1 MYDVVIIG
9 AGVIGGSIA
18 RELSKYKLKTVILE
32 MENDIA
38 NGTTKANS
46 AIIHAGYDA
55 KEGSLMAKY
64 NAKGNEMYTELC
76 KELDIPFKRVGSLV
90 LAFSEEEKAHLE
102 SLFERGLKNN
112 IPDIEIL
119 SFDKIRA
126 IEPNVS
132 TEVVA
137 ALHAKTAGIIG
148 PWETTIAMIENAMDN
163 GVELVLNSKVVKI
176 DKEESIYEITDNQ
189 NNVYKTKVI
198 INCAGVFADEV
209 HNMIAQPS
217 YKIHAKRGQYF
228 VMDKYEGEK
237 INSVIFQCPTKDGKG
252 VLVTPTVH
260 GNLLLGPDSEEID
273 DKYNTAT
280 TTEQLEY
287 VKERALKSVQ
297 NINTREVIRSFAGL
311 RAEADRGDFV
321 IEEVASAKGFI
332 DVGGIKSPGLSAAP
346 AIAVDV
352 AQMTLNYLG
361 QVEKNETFNPIRKK
375 QLRFMEVTNE
385 EKNEAIKND
394 TRYGRIICRCEGIT
408 EGEIVDSIHR
418 NAGAETVD
426 GVKRRCRPGM
436 GRCQGGFC
444 GPRIQEILAKEL
456 NKPLE
461 EIIMDKKNSYILTGE
476 TKKETESDEVNAK

>member
-18 RELSKYKLKTVILE
+18 RELSRYKLKTLILE

-38 NGTTKANS
+38 DGTTKANS

-64 NAKGNEMYTELC
+64 NAKGNEMYTEIC

-90 LAFSEEEKAHLE
+90 LAFSEEEKKHLE
-102 SLFERGLKNN
+102 MLYERGVENN
-112 IPDIEIL
+112 IPHMEIL
-119 SFDKIRA
+119 SFDQIKMLESNISK
-126 IEPNVS
+126 N
-132 TEVVA
+132 VVA

-148 PWETTIAMIENAMDN
+148 PWEATIAMIENAMDN
-163 GVELVLNSKVVKI
+163 GVELSLNSKVVKI
-176 DKEESIYEITDNQ
+176 EKNDFGFEITDSQ
-189 NNVYKTKVI
+189 NRIYKTKVI
-198 INCAGVFADEV
+198 INCAGIFADEV
-209 HNMIAQPS
+209 HNMIAEPS
-217 YKIHAKRGQYF
+217 YKINARRGQYF
-228 VMDKYEGEK
+228 VMDKYEGK
-237 INSVIFQCPTKDGKG
+237 KVNSVIFQCPTEHGKG

-273 DKYNTAT
+273 DKENTAT

-287 VKERALKSVQ
+287 VKEKALKSLEG
-297 NINTREVIRSFAGL
+297 INVREVIRSFAGL
-311 RAEADRGDFV
+311 RAESDRGDFV
-321 IEEVASAKGFI
+321 IEEAEGVKGFI

-352 AQMTLNYLG
+352 VQMALNCLG
-361 QVEKNETFNPIRKK
+361 QVEKNEAFNPIRKK
-375 QLRFMEVTNE
+375 QIRFMETTNE
-385 EKNEAIKND
+385 EKNEIIKKD
-394 TRYGRIICRCEGIT
+394 SRYGRIICRCEGIT

-456 NKPLE
+456 KKPLE

-476 TKKETESDEVNAK
+476 TKK